1 MKKAVG
7 LFITVIIMFCQAL
20 TAASENVIQY
30 NPIMPECSFITT
42 GDPIRTN
49 MLMSTEYVSADEIW
63 FSGTADE
70 GGPWIVKT
78 NAYGDILW
86 QESFPILNKNDRI
99 TVRSMSKTPN
109 GLLLGI
115 IDNKTS
121 KGYISLLS
129 ESGQFHQTSLGDAK
143 IFSYTSSQLGMLAQG
158 VLYDD
163 ATQTCAPQTT
173 LIGVNGEI
181 VFQKTGAPYEIAMD
195 RGALTSSLCYA
206 SDNLIFVVEAR
217 SAPNEFPFVR
227 ELVCLDVSGNE
238 MWRVTLESDM
248 VVQTLSAAN
257 GNIYLHGFWGTWN
270 KEGVLTNQQATI
282 QCYSSEGVGCWT
294 RKFDAPNIFQ
304 CADAKH
310 GICVATGMEDDAW
323 YIAVLNTEGQL
334 QSAVR
339 IESEAQYINKPYIIS
354 EKSMIILG
362 TAGEN
367 LLIKK
372 LEF

>member
-7 LFITVIIMFCQAL
+7 LFITVIIIFCQAL

-42 GDPIRTN
+42 GDPIRAN

-121 KGYISLLS
+121 MGYISLLS

-181 VFQKTGAPYEIAMD
+181 VFQKLERLMKLLWIEEPSLRPYVM
-195 RGALTSSLCYA
+195 
-206 SDNLIFVVEAR
+206 
-217 SAPNEFPFVR
+217 
-227 ELVCLDVSGNE
+227 
-238 MWRVTLESDM
+238 
-248 VVQTLSAAN
+248 
-257 GNIYLHGFWGTWN
+257 
-270 KEGVLTNQQATI
+270 
-282 QCYSSEGVGCWT
+282 
-294 RKFDAPNIFQ
+294 
-304 CADAKH
+304 
-310 GICVATGMEDDAW
+310 
-323 YIAVLNTEGQL
+323 L
-334 QSAVR
+334 Q
-339 IESEAQYINKPYIIS
+339 II
-354 EKSMIILG
+354 
-362 TAGEN
+362 
-367 LLIKK
+367 
-372 LEF
+372 